1 MDPSG
6 TPASVQLPVK
16 MLLLFNTAFWNLFS
30 RKFCIGFKDLLV
42 IVIKDV
48 NKELSWMSHR
58 VIRF

>member
-16 MLLLFNTAFWNLFS
+16 MLLLFKTAFWNLFS

-48 NKELSWMSHR
+48 NKELS
-58 VIRF
+58 